1 MSRANKVLP
10 SVAILMV
17 AASPAW
23 AACSNPLAVLNGTGI
38 SFNMSVANNA
48 ADNNCM
54 SNLAVAYW
62 GGAALGTAVAY
73 GSTPTGSAA
82 SVNAFVTNTA
92 AINLVQHLGAALS
105 SSNGLFVDILQNNIA
120 LGNATTYGSVPTGNA
135 LSANAFVTNT
145 ASVNIQQILGATLSS
160 TNSMFSNISQWA
172 GTTVGAPAAYGT
184 APSGNAPGVNA
195 FVTNTASV
203 NLQQTLGSTL
213 SSTNGLFV
221 NILQNNIALG
231 AATTY
236 GSTPTG
242 NALSVNA
249 NVTNTNANGQASI
262 ASSSPVVLP
271 AVQVTADPCSLNAKT
286 NVAIA
291 QSTTS
296 AQQLVALSANSAI
309 YVCSMFVISGS
320 ANTLAVINGTGTNCA
335 NGSTAVIGSNTLGT
349 SMSFAANGGF
359 TLGNGG
365 ATIAKIASTQ
375 ELCIVTQTGVMAG
388 NLTYVYL

>member
-1 MSRANKVLP
+1 
-10 SVAILMV
+10 
-17 AASPAW
+17 
-23 AACSNPLAVLNGTGI
+23 
-38 SFNMSVANNA
+38 
-48 ADNNCM
+48 
-54 SNLAVAYW
+54 
-62 GGAALGTAVAY
+62 
-73 GSTPTGSAA
+73 
-82 SVNAFVTNTA
+82 
-92 AINLVQHLGAALS
+92 LGAALS

-184 APSGNAPGVNA
+184 APSGNSPGVNA